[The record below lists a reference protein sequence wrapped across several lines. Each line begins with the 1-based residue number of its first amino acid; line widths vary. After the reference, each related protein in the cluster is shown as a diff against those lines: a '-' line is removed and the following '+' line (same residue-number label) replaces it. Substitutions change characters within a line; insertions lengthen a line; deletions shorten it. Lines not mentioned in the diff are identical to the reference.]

1 MAKPHQSLE
10 KATLFRSAE
19 KICRVL
25 ADIPLWVV
33 NVARA
38 VGSSLMDK
46 AASQG
51 QARNRAAL
59 KDNSAVWARAQKLVR
74 QLVLVRV
81 EERERGLDLLSLW
94 LHRAGQHHRAEF
106 LVMLV

>member
-46 AASQG
+46 AAS
-51 QARNRAAL
+51 RAKLAAVPPL
-59 KDNSAVWARAQKLVR
+59 KITPPCG
-74 QLVLVRV
+74 
-81 EERERGLDLLSLW
+81 RGLRNSSGNLFWCELRNVNGVSTCLACGCIAPGNITEPSSW
-94 LHRAGQHHRAEF
+94 
-106 LVMLV
+106 